1 MADLAGGLMVLLM
14 ALGALLILIAAVGI
28 VRMPDL
34 LGRMQASSKAG
45 TLGTILILAGVAL
58 AHGDAGVVVEAILVI
73 VFLFLT
79 APVAAHVIARAAQR
93 SGSVVSTE
101 LVIDELSDGA
111 DAPARQGRTSSHD
124 ATD

>member
-1 MADLAGGLMVLLM
+1 MADLARGFSVLLM
-14 ALGALLILIAAVGI
+14 ALGGLLILIAAVGI

-34 LGRMQASSKAG
+34 FARMQASSKAG

-58 AHGDAGVVVEAILVI
+58 AHGEAGIVVRAILVI

-93 SGSVVSTE
+93 SGSATPTE
-101 LVIDELSDGA
+101 LVIDELGGGVEDG
-111 DAPARQGRTSSHD
+111 GRRSGRSLP
-124 ATD
+124 

>member
-1 MADLAGGLMVLLM
+1 
-14 ALGALLILIAAVGI
+14 
-28 VRMPDL
+28 MPDL
-34 LGRMQASSKAG
+34 LARMQASSKAG

-58 AHGDAGVVVEAILVI
+58 AHGEAGIAVRAILVI

-93 SGSVVSTE
+93 SGCAAPKE

-111 DAPARQGRTSSHD
+111 DAPGRRV
-124 ATD
+124 